1 MTEDRPGAPTRPTL
15 AVTGSTGVVG
25 GHVARLLADQGIPQR
40 LLARTPSAAP
50 VLPGATAEAFGYRDD
65 ELTAEALD
73 GVRVLFMVSAA
84 ESADRLEQHRAFIDA
99 AARAGVEHVVYTSFI
114 GAAPDAVFTL
124 ARDHFAT
131 EQHLRASG
139 MAWTFLRDNFYADF
153 MPMLVGE
160 DGVIRGPAGDGRAA
174 IVARIDVARGAAA
187 VLQAPAAHAGRSYDI
202 TGPEALDFSEVAA
215 IVGAHEGRP
224 VSFHD
229 ETVEEA
235 YESRRVW
242 EAPDWQVDAWV
253 STYTSIGSGAM
264 SEVSPDVEAITGTR
278 PLTLEELLRQG

>member
-50 VLPGATAEAFGYRDD
+50 ELPGATAVAFGYRDD
-65 ELTAEALD
+65 ELTAQALD

-131 EQHLRASG
+131 EQHLRESG

-174 IVARIDVARGAAA
+174 IVARIDVARVAAA
-187 VLQAPAAHAGRSYDI
+187 VLQEPTAHAGRSYDI

-215 IVGAHEGRP
+215 IVGAHDGRP

-264 SEVSPDVEAITGTR
+264 SEVSPDVEAITGTP

>member
-1 MTEDRPGAPTRPTL
+1 MTEDRPDVPTRPTL

-25 GHVARLLADQGIPQR
+25 GHVARLLADQGMPQR

-50 VLPGATAEAFGYRDD
+50 VLPGAAVVEFGYRDD
-65 ELTAEALD
+65 ELTARALA

-84 ESADRLEQHRAFIDA
+84 ESADRLEQHRAFVDA

-131 EQHLRASG
+131 EQHLRESG

-174 IVARIDVARGAAA
+174 IVARIDVARVAAA
-187 VLQAPAAHAGRSYDI
+187 VLQAPSAHTGRSYDI

-224 VSFHD
+224 VTFHD

-242 EAPDWQVDAWV
+242 AAPDWQVDAWV

-264 SEVSPDVEAITGTR
+264 AAVSRDVETITGTP

>member
-1 MTEDRPGAPTRPTL
+1 MTEDRPDVPTRPTL

-25 GHVARLLADQGIPQR
+25 GHVARLLADQGMPQR

-50 VLPGATAEAFGYRDD
+50 VLPGAAVVEFGYRDD
-65 ELTAEALD
+65 ELTARALA

-84 ESADRLEQHRAFIDA
+84 ESADRLEQHRAFVDA

-131 EQHLRASG
+131 EQHLRESG

-174 IVARIDVARGAAA
+174 IVARIDVARVAAA
-187 VLQAPAAHAGRSYDI
+187 VLQAPSAHTGRSYDI
-202 TGPEALDFSEVAA
+202 TGPEALDFSEVAS

-224 VSFHD
+224 VTFHD

-242 EAPDWQVDAWV
+242 AAPDWQVDAWV

-264 SEVSPDVEAITGTR
+264 AAVSRDVETITGTP

>member
-1 MTEDRPGAPTRPTL
+1 MTEDRPHVPTRPTL

-25 GHVARLLADQGIPQR
+25 GHVARLLADQGMPQR

-50 VLPGATAEAFGYRDD
+50 VLPGAAVVEFGYRDD
-65 ELTAEALD
+65 ELTARALA

-84 ESADRLEQHRAFIDA
+84 ESADRLQQHRAFVDA

-131 EQHLRASG
+131 EQHLRESG

-174 IVARIDVARGAAA
+174 IVARIDVARVAAA
-187 VLQAPAAHAGRSYDI
+187 VLQAPSVHAGRSYDI
-202 TGPEALDFSEVAA
+202 TGPEALDFSEIAA

-224 VSFHD
+224 VTFHD

-242 EAPDWQVDAWV
+242 AAPDWQVDAWV

-264 SEVSPDVEAITGTR
+264 AAVSRDVETITGTP